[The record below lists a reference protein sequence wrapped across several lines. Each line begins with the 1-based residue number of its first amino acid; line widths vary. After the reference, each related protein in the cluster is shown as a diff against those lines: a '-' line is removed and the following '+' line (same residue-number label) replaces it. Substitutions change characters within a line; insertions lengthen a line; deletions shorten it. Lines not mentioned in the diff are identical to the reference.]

1 MQFRPSRCD
10 GENPFGGNWK
20 HLSYQ
25 HRALSVGFS
34 HKMWHSPW
42 LNPQHMC
49 MHFIIYRLHEK
60 FQHFCEILRKK
71 NFIQE
76 QSSRMVRP
84 QQTENV
90 FHIFLEFPAN
100 EEFHVWCSNMSF
112 LQEFSRIVSTAH
124 KSFTSPEEQCT
135 KIIFLR
141 FLSSASLFP
150 TSQLLLLLIMTF
162 ILMFYFCFC
171 LRSF

>member
-1 MQFRPSRCD
+1 MTLAMIESTTHVHAFYYLSLA
-10 GENPFGGNWK
+10 WK
-20 HLSYQ
+20 
-25 HRALSVGFS
+25 FS
-34 HKMWHSPW
+34 AF
-42 LNPQHMC
+42 LRN
-49 MHFIIYRLHEK
+49 
-60 FQHFCEILRKK
+60 RKK

-124 KSFTSPEEQCT
+124 KSFTSPVEQCT